1 VLVVA
6 GLPVV
11 VEEEPEAKPVVV
23 EEDHYLYDILDNHKY
38 ELKQH
43 IF

>member
-23 EEDHYLYDILDNHKY
+23 EEEPEAKLLMQTI
-38 ELKQH
+38 
-43 IF
+43 I